1 MDQGLD
7 PFEGTR
13 AAQEALGAASQAERT
28 AIREAFTAAGQKRA
42 SVLAEGVKNLARSV
56 RQNFRQNFNPATAPK
71 AASLTD
77 QLSNFEK
84 AFPGRVKFV
93 NVRTLESY
101 RQQVMALTRSSD
113 PIERAAAQNI
123 RKSFD
128 EFMDGAID
136 NALVRGDTEAI
147 EAFAKARGLRREFG
161 KKFEG
166 DAILEKLISEADG
179 TLLLEPSEATR
190 YLFGATKLG
199 GKTGA
204 TKALRRIKG
213 ILGADSPEW
222 KGLREEA
229 FLRLFPDDAVTIGK
243 FPGAFDKALKE
254 SPELMGEL
262 FTKTEIKTLRRF
274 RNVIANVTQKAPGA
288 VNFSN
293 TTAALSRLAQD
304 VFGNS
309 GTILSFI
316 ARLPIV
322 KDLAT
327 AGRNAVN
334 RQRARAAVGL
344 GPIAAGQAIGTPVG
358 LTGTLGSV
366 AAVDDRDPAIPNP
379 NNLAAAL
386 RQGPAL
392 KARGRDRQGANRAL
406 MIGP

>member
-1 MDQGLD
+1 MNPLKA
-7 PFEGTR
+7 PE
-13 AAQEALGAASQAERT
+13 AVQEAIAGASQAERA
-28 AIREAFTAAGQKRA
+28 AIREAYDFAGQKQA
-42 SVLAEGVKNLARSV
+42 SVLAEGVKDLARSV
-56 RQNFRQNFNPATAPK
+56 RQSFRQNFNPATAPK
-71 AASLTD
+71 ASKLAD
-77 QLSNFEK
+77 QLSNFER
-84 AFPGRVKFV
+84 AFPGKVKSV
-93 NVRTLESY
+93 NVKALEQY
-101 RQQVMALTRSSD
+101 RQQVSALTRSSD

-128 EFMDGAID
+128 DFMSDALD

-161 KKFEG
+161 RKFESEK
-166 DAILEKLISEADG
+166 ILEKLISEADG

-190 YLFGATKLG
+190 FLFGAGKLG

-204 TKALRRIKG
+204 TKALRRIKS
-213 ILGADSPEW
+213 ILGVDSPEW
-222 KGLREEA
+222 RGLREEA
-229 FLRLFPDDAVTIGK
+229 FLRLFPDDAAAIGK
-243 FPGAFDKALKE
+243 FPGNFDKALRE
-254 SPELMGEL
+254 SPELMKTL
-262 FTKTEIKTLRRF
+262 FTGAEIKTLRRF

-309 GTILSFI
+309 GTILSFV

-322 KDLAT
+322 KDLAG
-327 AGRNAVN
+327 AARNASN
-334 RQRARAAVGL
+334 ARRAKSAVGL
-344 GPIAAGQAIGTPVG
+344 GPIAQGQGIGPPVG

-366 AAVDDRDPAIPNP
+366 GATDERDPARPNQ

-386 RQGPAL
+386 VRRSPAL
-392 KARGRDRQGANRAL
+392 KRTQPRAL